1 MTEDFMVIL
10 ERITLA
16 YFLSILK
23 GKQVSDYQTFPKERL
38 YLSGLCNCCSKT
50 FENTEGRR

>member
-38 YLSGLCNCCSKT
+38 NLSGLCNCCSKT